1 MQLDTAIDVLLRG
14 AFLLLYG
21 SALFHKLSDF
31 GKFRATVATYV
42 KDSPLSR
49 FDLPFAVC
57 AILLETCAILACLN
71 IIKGVAGVELIADVL
86 LLYAF
91 AMWLNLRR
99 GNVLLDCGCSWGS
112 ARHPVGYGLVVRN
125 IVLACIAGI
134 LILPGNG
141 RPLEILDWIAIAS
154 GLVLMV
160 LIYSIMS
167 RISMNTAAI
176 NGIK

>member
-1 MQLDTAIDVLLRG
+1 MQLDTAIEVILRG

-21 SALFHKLSDF
+21 GALFHKLSDF

-42 KDSPLSR
+42 KDSPFFR
-49 FDLPFAVC
+49 FDLPFALC
-57 AILLETCAILACLN
+57 AILLETLAVLACLN
-71 IIKGVAGVELIADVL
+71 IIKGMAGVEFIADTL

-112 ARHPVGYGLVVRN
+112 ARHPIGYGLVARN
-125 IVLACIAGI
+125 IVLSCIAGI
-134 LILPGNG
+134 LIVPSND
-141 RPLEILDWIAIAS
+141 RPLEFLDWIAIVS
-154 GLVLMV
+154 GLALMV

-167 RISMNTAAI
+167 RISMNTAVI